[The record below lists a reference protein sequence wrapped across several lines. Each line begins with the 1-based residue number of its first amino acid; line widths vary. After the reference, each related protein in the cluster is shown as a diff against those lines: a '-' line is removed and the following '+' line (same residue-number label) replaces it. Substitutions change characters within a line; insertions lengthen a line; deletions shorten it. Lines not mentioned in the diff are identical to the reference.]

1 MRHRGGEE
9 DGGDDAQG
17 YTGISTPVY
26 SDQDW
31 TRDSGAGE
39 ADGARR
45 DRSLSI
51 TRANN
56 TTSGKVENGLL
67 RRYFAVLRNY
77 SAEFR
82 VLSGRIT
89 GSSRRAV
96 VPVTRLICGFCDR
109 SDAKVAYP
117 VSRSNN
123 SWSPD
128 PTTMPASSP
137 AKEEAR

>member
-1 MRHRGGEE
+1 MRHGGGRGDE
-9 DGGDDAQG
+9 GDDAEG
-17 YTGISTPVY
+17 YTGLLTPVC

-31 TRDSGAGE
+31 MRASGAGE

-51 TRANN
+51 TRAK
-56 TTSGKVENGLL
+56 THGKVEYGFL

-82 VLSGRIT
+82 VLSGRIL

-96 VPVTRLICGFCDR
+96 VPIMGLICGFCDR
-109 SDAKVAYP
+109 SVAKVAYP

>member
-9 DGGDDAQG
+9 EGGDDVQG
-17 YTGISTPVY
+17 YTGLLTPVY
-26 SDQDW
+26 SHQDW
-31 TRDSGAGE
+31 TRASGAGE

-51 TRANN
+51 TRAK
-56 TTSGKVENGLL
+56 THGKVEYGLL
-67 RRYFAVLRNY
+67 RRYFAVLRSY

-82 VLSGRIT
+82 VLSGRIL

-96 VPVTRLICGFCDR
+96 VPIIGLICGFCDR
-109 SDAKVAYP
+109 SDAKVTYP